1 MQDGATGYNPFEEGP
16 AMRWGLAAIRIFGAS
31 IVIPLMEEL
40 FCRSFLIRWVV
51 NPDFEKVVFG
61 TFTLGSFAS
70 TVVVCGLEHNLWL
83 ARNDSWAG
91 S

>member
-1 MQDGATGYNPFEEGP
+1 MQDGATGYNPFEERP

-51 NPDFEKVVFG
+51 NPDSEKVVFG

-70 TVVVCGLEHNLWL
+70 TVVVFGLEHNLWL
-83 ARNDSWAG
+83 ARNDS
-91 S
+91 